1 MQGSDFYSGSALGGA
16 TTGAATGA
24 MIGSQ
29 VYPGYGTIIGGLLG
43 GGMGLFEGA
52 SANASRD
59 QGVQGQQKNIDA
71 AIAQM
76 RQASSDNYAA
86 HLANLNKALAFYGPA
101 NDRWNYLYGTST
113 GQGNFPT
120 NPKV

>member
-1 MQGSDFYSGSALGGA
+1 MQGNDFYSGSALGGA

-24 MIGSQ
+24 MAGSSAG
-29 VYPGYGTIIGGLLG
+29 PYGALLG
-43 GGMGLFEGA
+43 GLVGGGIGLFTGA
-52 SANASRD
+52 SANATRD

-76 RQASSDNYAA
+76 RQASSDNYTA
-86 HLANLNKALAFYGPA
+86 HLANLNKALAFYGPV
-101 NDRWNYLYGTST
+101 NDRWNYLYGTGT

>member
-1 MQGSDFYSGSALGGA
+1 MQGNDFYSGSALGGA

-24 MIGSQ
+24 MAGSSAG
-29 VYPGYGTIIGGLLG
+29 PYGALLG
-43 GGMGLFEGA
+43 GLVGGGIGLFTGA

-101 NDRWNYLYGTST
+101 NDRWNYLYGTGT

>member
-1 MQGSDFYSGSALGGA
+1 MQGNDFYSGSALGGA

-24 MIGSQ
+24 MAGSSAG
-29 VYPGYGTIIGGLLG
+29 PYGALLG
-43 GGMGLFEGA
+43 GLVGGGIGLFTGA